1 MKTILAPIDF
11 SPVTATVVA
20 EAIQMAR
27 WSDSRLVL
35 LHVVLPPS
43 PARDAFPAGRL
54 SAEVLLA
61 AKQEAQ
67 LKLEALLKSL
77 PHRTPPVEI
86 LRVTG
91 DPVDE
96 ILAQAKAFDAGY
108 LVMGSHGH
116 GAVYDL
122 LVGSVAHGVLKHA
135 PCPVLVVGATKPAEP
150 PAPRARHAVEA

>member
-1 MKTILAPIDF
+1 MKTILALIDF

-20 EAIQMAR
+20 EALQLAR
-27 WSDSRLVL
+27 WSDGRLVL
-35 LHVVLPPS
+35 LHVVQPPS

-77 PHRTPPVEI
+77 PHRPPPVEI

-91 DPVDE
+91 NPVDE
-96 ILAQAKAFDAGY
+96 ILAQAKELDAGY
-108 LVMGSHGH
+108 VVMGSHSH

-122 LVGSVAHGVLKHA
+122 LVGSVAQGVLKHA
-135 PCPVLVVGATKPAEP
+135 PCPVLIVGAPKAVEQ
-150 PAPRARHAVEA
+150 PAPRTWHAVEA